1 MEDNELKYILHVYS
15 CSHVDSHGID
25 FAYYYWKLCDLLH
38 MVEAGDI
45 IETANIFYL
54 VFCLI

>member
-1 MEDNELKYILHVYS
+1 MCIVARMWIAMALILHTIT
-15 CSHVDSHGID
+15 GN
-25 FAYYYWKLCDLLH
+25 CDLLH